1 MIINQ
6 IIHID
11 MKNYP
16 TNLTENQW
24 QNYEKFLNDN
34 RKRKHS
40 IREIFDAIFYLL
52 KTGCQWRMLP
62 LHFPPWGTVYYY
74 YSQWKNIGLIEEIHE
89 AVRNLVR
96 KKAGRQESPSAAIID
111 SRSVKSTRSGG
122 ECRGVDGGKKTKGR
136 KQHIVTDTLGLL
148 LVVVVHAANIHDS
161 KAAQDVISRLRG
173 RFDRL
178 SKIFADGGYRGELVD
193 NVKRI
198 FGWVID
204 IVLRTDHEKNFVVL
218 PKRWVVERTFS
229 WFESYRRLSKD
240 YEYLTGTSETMIQLA
255 MIRLML
261 NRLDK

>member
-6 IIHID
+6 ISHME

-24 QNYEKFLNDN
+24 QFMIKFLDSN

-52 KTGCQWRMLP
+52 KSGCQWRMLP
-62 LHFPPWGTVYYY
+62 LHFPPWNTVYYY
-74 YSQWKNIGLIEEIHE
+74 YRQWKNNGLIEEIHE
-89 AVRNLVR
+89 ALRNLIR
-96 KKAGRQESPSAAIID
+96 KNAGREESPSAACID
-111 SRSVKSTRSGG
+111 SRSVKTTRSGG
-122 ECRGVDGGKKTKGR
+122 ECRGVDGGKKIKGR

-148 LVVVVHAANIHDS
+148 MVVVVHAANVHDS
-161 KAAQDVISRLRG
+161 KAAQEVLSRLRG
-173 RFDRL
+173 RFNRL

-193 NVKRI
+193 NVKKI
-198 FGWVID
+198 FGWILD
-204 IVLRTDHEKNFVVL
+204 IVLRSDHEKAFVVL

-240 YEYLTGTSETMIQLA
+240 YEYNTDTSETMIQLV

-261 NRLDK
+261 NRIEK

>member
-6 IIHID
+6 ISHIE

-24 QNYEKFLNDN
+24 QFMIKFLNSN

-52 KTGCQWRMLP
+52 KSGCQWRMLP
-62 LHFPPWGTVYYY
+62 LHFPPWNTVYYY
-74 YSQWKNIGLIEEIHE
+74 YRQWKNNGLIEEIHE
-89 AVRNLVR
+89 ALRNLIR
-96 KKAGRQESPSAAIID
+96 RNAGREESPSAACID
-111 SRSVKSTRSGG
+111 SRSVKTTRSGG
-122 ECRGVDGGKKTKGR
+122 ECRGVDGGKKIKGR

-148 LVVVVHAANIHDS
+148 LVVVVHAANVHDS
-161 KAAQDVISRLRG
+161 KAAQEVLSRLRG
-173 RFDRL
+173 RFNRL

-193 NVKRI
+193 NVKKI
-198 FGWVID
+198 FGWILD
-204 IVLRTDHEKNFVVL
+204 IVLRSDHEKAFVVL

-240 YEYLTGTSETMIQLA
+240 YEYQTETSETMIQLV

-261 NRLDK
+261 NRIEK

>member
-1 MIINQ
+1 M
-6 IIHID
+6 
-11 MKNYP
+11 
-16 TNLTENQW
+16 T
-24 QNYEKFLNDN
+24 KFLNDD

-62 LHFPPWGTVYYY
+62 IHFPPWNTVYYY
-74 YSQWKNIGLIEEIHE
+74 YRQWKNNGLIDEIHE
-89 AVRNLVR
+89 ALRNLVR
-96 KKAGRQESPSAAIID
+96 RKAGHQESPSAACID
-111 SRSVKSTRSGG
+111 SRSVKTTRSGG
-122 ECRGVDGGKKTKGR
+122 ECRGVDGGKKIKGR

-148 LVVVVHAANIHDS
+148 LAVVVHAANIHDS

-178 SKIFADGGYRGELVD
+178 SKIFADGGYRGELID

-198 FGWVID
+198 FGWIID
-204 IVLRTDHEKNFVVL
+204 IVLRSDNDKGFVVL

-240 YEYLTGTSETMIQLA
+240 YEYHTETSETMIKLA

-261 NRLDK
+261 NRLEK

>member
-6 IIHID
+6 ISHIE

-24 QNYEKFLNDN
+24 QFMIKFLNSN

-52 KTGCQWRMLP
+52 KSGCQWRMLP
-62 LHFPPWGTVYYY
+62 LHFPPWNTVYYY
-74 YSQWKNIGLIEEIHE
+74 YRQWKNNGLIEEIHE
-89 AVRNLVR
+89 ALRNLIR
-96 KKAGRQESPSAAIID
+96 RNAGREESPSAACID
-111 SRSVKSTRSGG
+111 SRSVKTTRSGG
-122 ECRGVDGGKKTKGR
+122 ECRGVDGGKKIKGR

-148 LVVVVHAANIHDS
+148 LVVVVHAANVHDS
-161 KAAQDVISRLRG
+161 KAAQEVLSRLRG
-173 RFDRL
+173 RFNRL

-193 NVKRI
+193 NVKKI
-198 FGWVID
+198 FGWILD
-204 IVLRTDHEKNFVVL
+204 IVLRSDHEKAFVVL

-240 YEYLTGTSETMIQLA
+240 YEYSTETSETMIQLV

-261 NRLDK
+261 NRIEK

>member
-6 IIHID
+6 ISHIE

-24 QNYEKFLNDN
+24 QFMINFLNSN
-34 RKRKHS
+34 RKRKHN

-52 KTGCQWRMLP
+52 KSGCQWRMLP
-62 LHFPPWGTVYYY
+62 LHFPPWNTVYYY
-74 YSQWKNIGLIEEIHE
+74 YRQWKNNGLIEEIHE
-89 AVRNLVR
+89 ALRNLIR
-96 KKAGRQESPSAAIID
+96 KNAGRQESPSVACID
-111 SRSVKSTRSGG
+111 SRSVKTTRSGG
-122 ECRGVDGGKKTKGR
+122 ECRGVDGGKKIKGR

-148 LVVVVHAANIHDS
+148 LVVVVHPANVHDS
-161 KAAQDVISRLRG
+161 KAAQEVLSRLRG
-173 RFDRL
+173 RFNRL

-198 FGWVID
+198 FGWVLD
-204 IVLRTDHEKNFVVL
+204 IVLRSDHEKAFVVL

-240 YEYLTGTSETMIQLA
+240 YEYQIETSETMIQLV

-261 NRLDK
+261 NRIKK